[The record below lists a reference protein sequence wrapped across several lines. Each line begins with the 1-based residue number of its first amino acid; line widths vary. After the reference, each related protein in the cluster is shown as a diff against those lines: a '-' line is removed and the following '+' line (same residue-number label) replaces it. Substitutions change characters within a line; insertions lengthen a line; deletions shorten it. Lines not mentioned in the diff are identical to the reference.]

1 MLALLHK
8 LLKNVPSLGQGV
20 VIPVSVRA
28 KDNMLDKKA
37 KQKIISKFKVHETD
51 TGSSQVQIA
60 ILTEEIRQLSN
71 HLKNHKNDHSSRR
84 GLLKKV
90 SERRRLLKYLQKE
103 DSQAFE
109 TLAKNLKLK
118 IAKKMIETEGERQR
132 IEAEILAKQELR
144 AEAAEAAEEEKA
156 EEDHKNKEDEE

>member
-1 MLALLHK
+1 MYPVLVEGLS
-8 LLKNVPSLGQGV
+8 PRLGPGE
-20 VIPVSVRA
+20 SS
-28 KDNMLDKKA
+28 MLDKKA
-37 KQKIISKFKVHETD
+37 KQRIIEKFKVHKTD

-103 DSQAFE
+103 DAKAFDE
-109 TLAKNLKLK
+109 LAKTLKLR
-118 IAKKMIETEGERQR
+118 IAKKMTDDEAARQR
-132 IEAEILAKQELR
+132 LEDEIIAKQELK
-144 AEAAEAAEEEKA
+144 AEQAEAAEEKLA
-156 EEDHKNKEDEE
+156 EDDHKNKEDE